1 MTPTRSPRTTVRTV
15 VALTVLA
22 TTLAACGSD
31 DPVNHPWRPGGPP
44 DGGEVAAAP
53 EGGSDLSG
61 VLAGA
66 GASSQESAMQ
76 AWIAGFQSTHPDV
89 TVAYDPV
96 GSGGGRTQFLEGGIA
111 FGGSDAPLD
120 ESELARAEERCGPG
134 GLVEVPLYVA
144 PIAVVFNLEGVET
157 LTMSP
162 ATVAGVFARTITRWD
177 DPAIVADNPEVPL
190 PDLRITPVNRSDES
204 GTTENFTEYLHA
216 AAPEAW
222 PYPPSGNWPLDGGQ
236 SAQGTSAVIQ
246 TVADGRGTIGYADA
260 SKAGSL
266 GTVAVRVGE
275 EVVSFT
281 PEAAA
286 AVVDVS
292 PRAEGRPEGSLVVEL
307 DRTPD
312 AADAYPIVQVTYTIA
327 CRRYDDAETAALVR
341 AFLAYVASEAG
352 QATAADAA
360 GAAPI
365 SDDLRA
371 DVLPLLESIA

>member
-1 MTPTRSPRTTVRTV
+1 
-15 VALTVLA
+15 
-22 TTLAACGSD
+22 
-31 DPVNHPWRPGGPP
+31 
-44 DGGEVAAAP
+44 
-53 EGGSDLSG
+53 
-61 VLAGA
+61 
-66 GASSQESAMQ
+66 
-76 AWIAGFQSTHPDV
+76 
-89 TVAYDPV
+89 
-96 GSGGGRTQFLEGGIA
+96 
-111 FGGSDAPLD
+111 
-120 ESELARAEERCGPG
+120 
-134 GLVEVPLYVA
+134 
-144 PIAVVFNLEGVET
+144 
-157 LTMSP
+157 
-162 ATVAGVFARTITRWD
+162 
-177 DPAIVADNPEVPL
+177 
-190 PDLRITPVNRSDES
+190 
-204 GTTENFTEYLHA
+204 
-216 AAPEAW
+216 
-222 PYPPSGNWPLDGGQ
+222 
-236 SAQGTSAVIQ
+236 
-246 TVADGRGTIGYADA
+246 
-260 SKAGSL
+260 KAGSL

-327 CRRYDDAETAALVR
+327 CRRYADAETAALVR